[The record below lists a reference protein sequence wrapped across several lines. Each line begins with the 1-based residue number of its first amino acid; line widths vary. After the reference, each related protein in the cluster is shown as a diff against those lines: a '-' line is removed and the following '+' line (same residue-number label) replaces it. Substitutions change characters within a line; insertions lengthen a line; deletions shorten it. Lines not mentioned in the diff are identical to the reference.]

1 MPAEELGEHL
11 TGSAAKV
18 DDGLGIPLEPGDTVD
33 SLRRARLH
41 RAVEDGEAVGVL
53 AHPRLEVGT
62 EHEREGR
69 LARLHRVREARE
81 GFVPFGPE
89 LQGKL
94 VPGLVSVPSQQL
106 RRRRVPEDAWLDLL
120 EDAVGGER
128 AQGTLNGVRIS
139 VAAHLLDGPR

>member
-18 DDGLGIPLEPGDTVD
+18 DDGLGIPREPGDTVD

-62 EHEREGR
+62 EDEREGR
-69 LARLHRVREARE
+69 LARLQRVREARE
-81 GFVPFGPE
+81 GVVPLGPE

-94 VPGLVSVPSQQL
+94 VPGLVSVRAQQL
-106 RRRRVPEDAWLDLL
+106 RGGCVAEDARLDLL
-120 EDAVGGER
+120 EYAVGRER
-128 AQGTLNGVRIS
+128 AQ
-139 VAAHLLDGPR
+139 